1 MTTDPQPSAFYILG
15 MDEYRRGDY
24 DAAVKLLQQAVGTGS
39 AMEQS
44 AYLFLGQAYLK
55 RGDTNSALMA
65 FENAYKLNF
74 DREVRE
80 TAFYNYAVA
89 RMDGGRVPF
98 GNSVALLESFL
109 QEYPNSQYSA
119 DVQRY
124 SVNGYM
130 SDND

>member
-1 MTTDPQPSAFYILG
+1 MS
-15 MDEYRRGDY
+15 EYRRGDY
-24 DAAVKLLQQAVGTGS
+24 DAAIKLLQQSIGTHS

-55 RGDTNSALMA
+55 RGDNNSALMA
-65 FENAYKLNF
+65 FENAYRVDY

-98 GNSVALLESFL
+98 GNSVALLENFL
-109 QEYPNSQYSA
+109 RGISQLNL
-119 DVQRY
+119 QRRRAALY
-124 SVNGYM
+124 RQWLHVRQRL
-130 SDND
+130 